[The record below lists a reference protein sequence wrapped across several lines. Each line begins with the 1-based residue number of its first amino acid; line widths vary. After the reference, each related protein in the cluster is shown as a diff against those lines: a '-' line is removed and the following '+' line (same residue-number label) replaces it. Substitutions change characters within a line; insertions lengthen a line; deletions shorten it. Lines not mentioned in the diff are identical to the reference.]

1 MICEKMS
8 FFPQVVQPWFEL
20 FVDFWKFTKIWKDLQ
35 HRNTELFLFWF
46 LDVQNNFM
54 FPTCKNSQK
63 WVKNQK
69 STDKHSSF
77 DSRRYRSVWYLFSCT
92 YCDILWER
100 IDLCNSS
107 QVYCSPLYGSS
118 KYFWSKIDRTGY
130 SVSRGQHR
138 GHAMKKNGR
147 RPRQDQQQSKR
158 VMTTRQKTCIEV

>member
-1 MICEKMS
+1 MKS
-8 FFPQVVQPWFEL
+8 
-20 FVDFWKFTKIWKDLQ
+20 FVDFLKIYQDLKRFATQ
-35 HRNTELFLFWF
+35 EHRIVFVLI
-46 LDVQNNFM
+46 LDVQNNSM

-107 QVYCSPLYGSS
+107 QVYCLPLYGSS

-138 GHAMKKNGR
+138 GHAMKKMEG
-147 RPRQDQQQSKR
+147 DLG
-158 VMTTRQKTCIEV
+158 KTNNNRNE